1 MSPPYDLYFTASPTA
16 NPRQCIILGEDVE
29 PIFYRFETPE
39 VFMTNKRTTVY
50 RNQDEMVAVF
60 DWSTDLYLGLCTIK
74 DRQPFA
80 MAMLV
85 LPGSTPSSRAFF
97 LNGAKFEWRRLREDQ
112 LNYDLYH
119 APQNQNGPGVRIASF
134 RTVDQATPLG
144 PAHGFLQYNF
154 VQPALL
160 LEALLALS
168 LNRWLDMHAM

>member
-1 MSPPYDLYFTASPTA
+1 MLIVRL
-16 NPRQCIILGEDVE
+16 PR
-29 PIFYRFETPE
+29 
-39 VFMTNKRTTVY
+39 
-50 RNQDEMVAVF
+50 
-60 DWSTDLYLGLCTIK
+60 
-74 DRQPFA
+74 
-80 MAMLV
+80 
-85 LPGSTPSSRAFF
+85 SSRAFF